1 MAMKQAYDE
10 AAIRRLADDLA
21 SALILPGADA
31 FEIEAQ
37 YRGLARKLHKLGWRQ
52 AEETPAVTVAVQ
64 IQQANRAPA
73 ASEFKRG
80 WLVWDVKDGKV
91 SCRGFA
97 RGDSGAARL
106 PSDQFPGAVMLATRL
121 RIPNADYNEFADHVA
136 GPVHDATCRG
146 SL

>member
-31 FEIEAQ
+31 FEADEQ
-37 YRGLARKLHKLGWRQ
+37 YRELARKLHKLGWRQ

-64 IQQANRAPA
+64 IQQAKRAPA
-73 ASEFKRG
+73 ASEIKQG

-97 RGDSGAARL
+97 RNDSGATRL
-106 PSDQFPGAVMLATRL
+106 PSDQFPGAVLLATRL
-121 RIPNADYNEFADHVA
+121 RIPNSDYNEFADHVS
-136 GPVHDATCRG
+136 GPIHDATCR
-146 SL
+146 STL